1 MIGQLLGMVYAVLDT
16 ARYKKVAKSSPG
28 GRAPPEAWLA
38 PSLVGAVALPV
49 GLFWFA
55 WTNGANIH
63 WAVSLVGIMPFGFG
77 QVLVFLS
84 INQYLIDAYSVYAA
98 STLAANASVRALFGA
113 ALSVKLRHVVFLS
126 TFRDAADKYLSTV
139 PFSPLQCTTTLAYIG
154 LHPYPHS

>member
-1 MIGQLLGMVYAVLDT
+1 MLGQLLGIVYGILDT
-16 ARYKKVAKSSPG
+16 ARYKKIADRSPG

-55 WTNGANIH
+55 WTNGNNIH

-84 INQYLIDAYSVYAA
+84 VNQYLIDAYAVYAA

-113 ALSVKLRHVVFLS
+113 AL
-126 TFRDAADKYLSTV
+126 
-139 PFSPLQCTTTLAYIG
+139 
-154 LHPYPHS
+154 